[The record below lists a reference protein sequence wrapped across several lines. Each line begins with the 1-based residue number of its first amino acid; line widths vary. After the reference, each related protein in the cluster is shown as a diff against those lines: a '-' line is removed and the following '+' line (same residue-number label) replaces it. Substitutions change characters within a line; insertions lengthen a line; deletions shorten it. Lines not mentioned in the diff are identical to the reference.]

1 MSTRALPDWL
11 RLWFQRA
18 LLGEIYPAIR
28 AIAVSFSESRA
39 LVVRIYLDREPTQE
53 DRESA
58 ACVMTEILANTSSN
72 DEIRSA
78 EEECLLS
85 GTRLCE
91 LDPLDG
97 FVYARREYDSA
108 GAEQIATHEP
118 PLPASSS
125 NSPVHRSLDSLP
137 APVPGGSR

>member
-1 MSTRALPDWL
+1 MSSGALPGWL

-53 DRESA
+53 DRERA
-58 ACVMTEILANTSSN
+58 ACVMTEILANTSGN

-78 EEECLLS
+78 EEECLHS

-97 FVYARREYDSA
+97 FVYARREDDSA
-108 GAEQIATHEP
+108 GAEQIAAHKL
-118 PLPASSS
+118 PLPGLTSTA
-125 NSPVHRSLDSLP
+125 PFHPTQDSLP
-137 APVPGGSR
+137 ASGPVDGR